1 MVMIKKV
8 IEGKASDHLRADVQK
23 YEKGTLRKKEVHSD
37 VFAFDVGFGYNKFK
51 SSDAEGSIASLCTV
65 IDSLSEIQME
75 KTDMIN
81 SLAIDH
87 NGQIVLVGTLA
98 AKYNRQ
104 VARSTFRDRAIDD
117 NFQVLYKAAIVAAFY
132 EYPKIELK
140 VVTGL
145 PNDDLGQKKAIEK
158 IIREI
163 NSVSYFYNGKLYTID
178 ISYSDIILKT
188 QPEGFHA
195 ELMIDDDMQR
205 IEPTNEKGDLIRR
218 MGVLDFGHGTLN
230 MSLFDGNNLLGVGSK
245 TSSAEGINAVYQKV
259 AFALKQRFE
268 NYDPSH
274 LDIESAIVR
283 KRIRVR
289 GEFYQ
294 VEDLVLPI
302 IKQYAQNIFR
312 TVYEKWKGEMDQLDA
327 IFITGGGSNIVSEDL
342 ANEFLEKARYSD
354 VYTVDAAQLLNVR
367 GYYKIGK
374 GC

>member
-1 MVMIKKV
+1 M
-8 IEGKASDHLRADVQK
+8 
-23 YEKGTLRKKEVHSD
+23 
-37 VFAFDVGFGYNKFK
+37 
-51 SSDAEGSIASLCTV
+51 
-65 IDSLSEIQME
+65 
-75 KTDMIN
+75 
-81 SLAIDH
+81 
-87 NGQIVLVGTLA
+87 
-98 AKYNRQ
+98 
-104 VARSTFRDRAIDD
+104 
-117 NFQVLYKAAIVAAFY
+117 
-132 EYPKIELK
+132 
-140 VVTGL
+140 
-145 PNDDLGQKKAIEK
+145 
-158 IIREI
+158 
-163 NSVSYFYNGKLYTID
+163 
-178 ISYSDIILKT
+178 
-188 QPEGFHA
+188 
-195 ELMIDDDMQR
+195 
-205 IEPTNEKGDLIRR
+205 
-218 MGVLDFGHGTLN
+218 
-230 MSLFDGNNLLGVGSK
+230 FDGNNLLGVGSK